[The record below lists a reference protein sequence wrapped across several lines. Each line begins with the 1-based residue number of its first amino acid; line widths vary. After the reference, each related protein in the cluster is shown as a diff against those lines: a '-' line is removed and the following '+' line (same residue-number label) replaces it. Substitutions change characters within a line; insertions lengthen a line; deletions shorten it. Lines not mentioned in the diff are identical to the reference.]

1 MMHAHVTAPTQYVQA
16 SGIRFAY
23 RRFGQDKGVPLV
35 LMPHYRAGMDHWDP
49 AVTDGLAASRPVI
62 LFDNAGIAA
71 SSGKA
76 PNTMEEMADHA
87 ADFVAALGLSLIDVL
102 GFSIGGYIAQ
112 TFALR
117 HPDMVRRLMLVGT
130 GPRGGEPASDP
141 NIRKWADL
149 TDAQT
154 GESPLESFLYLFFRP
169 SETSQ
174 AAGREFLKRFRRRTK
189 NRDPEVNEKVAPAQ
203 IEAISKW
210 GAPQEKSF
218 EYLKSIHQPTLVVN
232 GGKDVI
238 IYSVNS
244 FILQQRLPNAQLI
257 LYPDANHGSQYQYPE
272 LFVRHVSMFL
282 SADER

>member
-1 MMHAHVTAPTQYVQA
+1 M
-16 SGIRFAY
+16 
-23 RRFGQDKGVPLV
+23 PLV

-62 LFDNAGIAA
+62 LFDNAGIAG
-71 SSGKA
+71 SSGKT
-76 PNTMEEMADHA
+76 PHTMEEMADRTA
-87 ADFVAALGLSLIDVL
+87 AFVRALGLSLIDLL

-174 AAGREFLKRFRRRTK
+174 AAGKAFWDRRHLRKNDVDPPSSSQAMAAQTAAIIAWREVRGERYAELSEIT
-189 NRDPEVNEKVAPAQ
+189 
-203 IEAISKW
+203 
-210 GAPQEKSF
+210 
-218 EYLKSIHQPTLVVN
+218 QPTLVVN
-232 GGKDVI
+232 GSHDLMVPTI
-238 IYSVNS
+238 NAYNLS
-244 FILQQRLPNAQLI
+244 QRIPRAQLI
-257 LYPDANHGSQYQYPE
+257 IYPDSGHGSLFQFPQ
-272 LFVRHVSMFL
+272 LFVAHGKIFL
-282 SADER
+282 DGSI